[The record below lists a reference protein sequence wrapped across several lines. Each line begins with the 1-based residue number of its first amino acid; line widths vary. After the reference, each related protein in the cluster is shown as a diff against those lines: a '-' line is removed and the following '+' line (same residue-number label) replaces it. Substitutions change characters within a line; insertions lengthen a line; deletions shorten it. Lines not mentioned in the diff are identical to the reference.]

1 MKFITLE
8 RIDEYRYGY
17 DEISRST
24 IVECK
29 ELTPVIINPDHIIYM
44 TEYFLDD
51 EPECLDYTLVKLTD
65 DVKIKAKHKIKEIIE
80 MINKTEEDNKCQNHI

>member
-8 RIDEYRYGY
+8 RIDERRYGY
-17 DEISRST
+17 DETVRST

-29 ELTPVIINPDHIIYM
+29 KRTPVIINPDHIIYM
-44 TEYFLDD
+44 TECFLDD

-65 DVKIKAKHKIKEIIE
+65 DVKIKVKHKIKEIIE
-80 MINKTEEDNKCQNHI
+80 MINGKEEDN

>member
-8 RIDEYRYGY
+8 RIDEHRYGC

-29 ELTPVIINPDHIIYM
+29 KRTPVIINPDHIIYM
-44 TEYFLDD
+44 TE
-51 EPECLDYTLVKLTD
+51 K
-65 DVKIKAKHKIKEIIE
+65 KEG
-80 MINKTEEDNKCQNHI
+80 